1 MGKCKPGDTVW
12 IKEMRFTVL
21 GNKGAW
27 SFVLLRNPTGYVK
40 YGKDCDYNESGL
52 RQEADA
58 FVHSHFE
65 REEEGA
71 FVAYRDIRDGA
82 CITQVLAAPLTF
94 NEYQKYAPYV
104 PKCGKANWL
113 ATKLNERQAL
123 CLDGNN
129 EVVTLDRGY
138 SLGVRLAM
146 WVSEKLI
153 GRVETED
160 DGLRKYSTMELI
172 QELAERVEENDV
184 E

>member
-1 MGKCKPGDTVW
+1 MGKCKPGDTVR

-21 GNKGAW
+21 RNKGTWA
-27 SFVLLRNPTGYVK
+27 FVLLSNPTGYVK

-52 RQEADA
+52 RQEADD

-65 REEEGA
+65 WESEDA
-71 FVAYRDIRDGA
+71 FVAYRDICDGA
-82 CITQVLAAPLTF
+82 RTIQVFAAPLTF

-129 EVVTLDRGY
+129 KVVTMDRED

-160 DGLRKYSTMELI
+160 DGLSKYSTMELV
-172 QELAERVEENDV
+172 QELAERVKENDV

>member
-1 MGKCKPGDTVW
+1 MFKRT
-12 IKEMRFTVL
+12 L
-21 GNKGAW
+21 
-27 SFVLLRNPTGYVK
+27 
-40 YGKDCDYNESGL
+40 
-52 RQEADA
+52 
-58 FVHSHFE
+58 
-65 REEEGA
+65 
-71 FVAYRDIRDGA
+71 
-82 CITQVLAAPLTF
+82 
-94 NEYQKYAPYV
+94 

-113 ATKLNERQAL
+113 ATKLNEREAL
-123 CLDGNN
+123 CVDGNN